1 MTHRLRGRL
10 GSRKSWSTLLA
21 VLLSTLAGAFAF
33 GPNSTLAGGLSASEH
48 NTDARTTGKPASLRL
63 DVVDPSLS
71 LGGAADPGT
80 DVDTQGREFGPWSGS
95 ANSAYPDSATLHIG
109 ADRIRDGR
117 TRAPPRA

>member
-21 VLLSTLAGAFAF
+21 VLLSTLASAFAF
-33 GPNSTLAGGLSASEH
+33 GPSTIAGGLSASEH
-48 NTDARTTGKPASLRL
+48 STDARTAGKPASLRL

-80 DVDTQGREFGPWSGS
+80 DVDTPGRDIGPWNRS